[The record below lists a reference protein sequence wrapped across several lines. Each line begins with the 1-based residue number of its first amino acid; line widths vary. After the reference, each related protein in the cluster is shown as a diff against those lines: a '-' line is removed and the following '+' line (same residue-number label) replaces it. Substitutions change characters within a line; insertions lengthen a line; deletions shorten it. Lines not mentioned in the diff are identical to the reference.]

1 MKQLDDLNA
10 NIAAL
15 TVAVGNIPQAGDTA
29 SVSEVQAA
37 ADAVAA
43 QTAAI
48 NAKLTPPAPAP

>member
-1 MKQLDDLNA
+1 MKALDELNA

-15 TVAVGNIPQAGDTA
+15 AVAVGNIPQAGDTA
-29 SVSEVQAA
+29 SAADVQAA

-48 NAKLTPPAPAP
+48 NAKLVPPATP

>member
-1 MKQLDDLNA
+1 MKALDELNA

-15 TVAVGNIPQAGDTA
+15 TTAVGNIPQAGDTA
-29 SVSEVQAA
+29 SAADVQAA

-48 NAKLTPPAPAP
+48 NVKLTPPATP